1 MDIILLEFSYYAFI
15 ISLISSGL
23 FFVVLYI
30 LEINSQKR
38 TSIKNLWPEE
48 KFLLKEILSNGGFS
62 SSYAENNEFLK
73 VLEEEGIIHKKI
85 SLNKNRI
92 EYDIKYGVKRHV
104 KKEFELIS

>member
-1 MDIILLEFSYYAFI
+1 MDIILLEFSYYAFL

-23 FFVVLYI
+23 FFVALYI
-30 LEINSQKR
+30 RGISIKKR

-73 VLEEEGIIHKKI
+73 ILEEEGIIQKKI
-85 SLNKNRI
+85 SLEKDRI
-92 EYDIKYGVKRHV
+92 EYDIKYWVKRHV